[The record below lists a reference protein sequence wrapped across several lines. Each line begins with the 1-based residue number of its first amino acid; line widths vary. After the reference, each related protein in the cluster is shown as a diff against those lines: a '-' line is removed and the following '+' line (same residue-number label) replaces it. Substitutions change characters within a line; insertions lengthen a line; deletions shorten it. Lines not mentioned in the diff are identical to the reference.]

1 MIALQQ
7 LPAFAGLAASEMVL
21 GVTPSARHDRLLYS
35 YMFNIERRP
44 AAVRDM
50 MVADLRRFLD
60 LGARREAADRLI
72 VLRRFLSE
80 HPQAGKVPPER
91 KREGVASIPLSSSR
105 CREREDRIRTGEAG
119 ARVLIR
125 GAPQKLSPMV
135 WSGLCPNR

>member
-7 LPAFAGLAASEMVL
+7 LPAFAGLAASEMVV

-35 YMFNIERRP
+35 YMFNIERGP
-44 AAVRDM
+44 AAVHDM

-80 HPQAGKVPPER
+80 HPQAGKVAPER
-91 KREGVASIPLSSSR
+91 KREAFRRSR
-105 CREREDRIRTGEAG
+105 FLRAAAAEARIESEGEKP
-119 ARVLIR
+119 
-125 GAPQKLSPMV
+125 APTF
-135 WSGLCPNR
+135 